1 MYLSFLSSGPKGVP
15 ARDFARVIEDIEHLC
30 ALTRVLRR
38 LHPNSDVS
46 VLNASSYAQI
56 VVWCSLPG
64 ERQLSDQNEL
74 HSFLSDST
82 HTIIS
87 VRRVNHGLR
96 TTRQLRE
103 QDEQQTV
110 RYKQGDDDEH
120 ADLTDLENVS
130 DSDGDEDTHEIVD

>member
-1 MYLSFLSSGPKGVP
+1 M
-15 ARDFARVIEDIEHLC
+15 R

-82 HTIIS
+82 YAIIS
-87 VRRVNHGLR
+87 GRRLNHRLC
-96 TTRQLRE
+96 TARQIRE
-103 QDEQQTV
+103 QDEQQPV
-110 RYKQGDDDEH
+110 RYKQRDDDEH

-130 DSDGDEDTHEIVD
+130 GSDGDEDIYEIVD